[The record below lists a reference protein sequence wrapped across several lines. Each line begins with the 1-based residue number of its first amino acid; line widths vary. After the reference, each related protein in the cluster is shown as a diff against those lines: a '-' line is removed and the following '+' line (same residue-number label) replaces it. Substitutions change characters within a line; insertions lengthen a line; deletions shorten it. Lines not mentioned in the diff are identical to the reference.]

1 MPNNPPTGL
10 VFEIREFSLYDG
22 PGIRTTVFFK
32 GCPLRCR
39 WCHNPE
45 GLLAQRELLINTQT
59 CTHCGKCLRT
69 CHFKSC
75 IVCGLCVEHCVNQC
89 RRVCG
94 VKYRVETLCTELL
107 KHQDVFQMSGGG
119 ITFSGGEPL
128 MQTDFVVALAN
139 RLHEQNIHLA
149 LETSGYASL
158 EDYMRAVESVDLVFQ
173 DLKHTNPKEH
183 LRCTGRDN
191 APILENLAWLKTSKK
206 PFVARIPLIP
216 YTNMDR
222 VTLDDFAS
230 LLKDAPNLLRVELM
244 PYHATAGAK
253 YHLTGRTFRPGFDDS
268 NLNRQQLFSDACLA
282 PFIAQGL
289 TCRFV

>member
-1 MPNNPPTGL
+1 MANTNQVGL

-22 PGIRTTVFFK
+22 EGIRTTVFFK

-45 GLLAQRELLINTQT
+45 GLQASRELLINAQT
-59 CTHCGKCLRT
+59 CAHCGKCHSV
-69 CHFKSC
+69 CHFKPC
-75 IVCGLCVEHCVNQC
+75 VVCGQCVEHCPSQS
-89 RRVCG
+89 RRICG
-94 VKYRVETLCTELL
+94 VKYHAETLCAELL
-107 KHQDVFQMSGGG
+107 KHEDVFQLTSGGV
-119 ITFSGGEPL
+119 TFSGGEPL
-128 MQTDFVVALAN
+128 MQTDFLVELAY
-139 RLHEQNIHLA
+139 RLHEHGIHLA
-149 LETSGYASL
+149 LETSGYASH
-158 EDYMRAVESVDLVFQ
+158 EDYVRAVQAVDFVFQ
-173 DLKHTNPKEH
+173 DLKHPNPNEH
-183 LRCTGRDN
+183 LHCTGRDN
-191 APILENLAWLKTSKK
+191 APILANLAWLKTSEK

-216 YTNMDR
+216 QTNMDR
-222 VTLDDFAS
+222 ATLEDFAL

-268 NLNRQQLFSDACLA
+268 ALDRQQLFSDACLT